1 MNRRSR
7 GFTLLEV
14 MVALGIVAVALGAII
29 QAAGGA
35 ANTVGAL
42 RARTVAGWVA
52 LNAIN
57 TVLLEPKWPGEGKR
71 EGKAEMAGQEW
82 RWQVQIKT
90 APGDKDFR
98 RLEAQVRLGQGEEPL
113 VALVATRRRDEAA
126 GIQGDRPGL
135 SPGSGKKDS
144 KGAGS
149 N

>member
-1 MNRRSR
+1 LR

-42 RARTVAGWVA
+42 RTRTVAGWVA
-52 LNAIN
+52 LNATN
-57 TVLLEPKWPGEGKR
+57 TLLLEPEWPAEGKR
-71 EGKAEMAGQEW
+71 EGKTEMAGQEW
-82 RWQVQIKT
+82 HWQVQIKT

-98 RLEAQVRLGQGEEPL
+98 RLEAQVYLGRGVEPL
-113 VALVATRRRDEAA
+113 TSLVATRRRDEAA
-126 GIQGDRPGL
+126 GLQGDRPGL
-135 SPGSGKKDS
+135 SPSGGKDS
-144 KGAGS
+144 KRAGS